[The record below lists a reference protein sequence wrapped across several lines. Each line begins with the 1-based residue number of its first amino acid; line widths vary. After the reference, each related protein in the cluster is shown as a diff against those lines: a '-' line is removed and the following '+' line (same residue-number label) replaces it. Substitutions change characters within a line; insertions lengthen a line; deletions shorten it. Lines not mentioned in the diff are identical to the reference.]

1 MFWLFGL
8 QGKVLIPVF
17 AVGRAQELCMLL
29 NSYWQRMQLQY
40 PIYFG
45 GGMTEKANKY
55 YKLYVQWTGS
65 DMVHR
70 LDGANAQHSTF
81 DDQVEEDAPPG
92 PGRFLHFSSNLQLYD
107 QWDLLINSVVF

>member
-1 MFWLFGL
+1 MSFPRCMYFLYSDPK
-8 QGKVLIPVF
+8 GKVLIPVF

-65 DMVHR
+65 DLAHR
-70 LDGANAQHSTF
+70 LDGANTQQSFFADH
-81 DDQVEEDAPPG
+81 VEEDEPG
-92 PGRFLHFSSNLQLYD
+92 ASGGSSC
-107 QWDLLINSVVF
+107 